1 MQRTLHNYWWSS
13 HACKNTLIC
22 LSRIQVLIFKNDTSI
37 KLTCFSLPLV
47 YLGLL
52 SLFHKMPIMEMTY
65 VISFDMCSLMCF
77 YPICTRKD
85 LGLVISSKYLSFAF
99 CLQVVM
105 TSSFNGAEYFQWQVE
120 EIRSSRYL
128 LAGQSVYAY
137 KCTCTRRWI

>member
-1 MQRTLHNYWWSS
+1 
-13 HACKNTLIC
+13 
-22 LSRIQVLIFKNDTSI
+22 
-37 KLTCFSLPLV
+37 
-47 YLGLL
+47 
-52 SLFHKMPIMEMTY
+52 MEMTY

-137 KCTCTRRWI
+137 KCTCTRRWIQICIYLQNIQAAFSLSNEVVVIAPQQMSLKINLIPTKLLEVFRQKSDTTVLNK